1 MAHLTQYSN
10 SVPLIQFNI
19 DQSFMTIGQDFEMD
33 ICIPEDVVAAN
44 HATVEA
50 LKKSESYTFIIKS
63 REDELLIELNGE
75 TVSHAELQD
84 GDWLIIGGV
93 EFQFTDDGVN
103 EIKEQVVSNFA
114 TVTEI
119 KPKLSQVAE
128 VVKVEKVNKES
139 KPVEKLKVEAEE
151 KTMTTK
157 EFIANSRNSGRRR
170 ISF

>member
-1 MAHLTQYSN
+1 L
-10 SVPLIQFNI
+10 VRIF
-19 DQSFMTIGQDFEMD
+19 
-33 ICIPEDVVAAN
+33 
-44 HATVEA
+44 
-50 LKKSESYTFIIKS
+50 

-75 TVSHAELQD
+75 TVSQAELQD

-93 EFQFTDDGVN
+93 EFQFTDDDVN
-103 EIKEQVVSNFA
+103 EIKEQAVSNFA

-139 KPVEKLKVEAEE
+139 KPAEKLKVEAEE

-170 ISF
+170 INF

>member
-10 SVPLIQFNI
+10 NVPIIQFNI
-19 DQSFMTIGQDFEMD
+19 DQLLMTIGQDFEMD
-33 ICIPEDVVAAN
+33 ICIPEDGIAAN
-44 HATVEA
+44 HATIEA
-50 LKKSESYTFIIKS
+50 LKKTESYSFIIKS

-75 TVSHAELQD
+75 TVSQAELHD
-84 GDWLIIGGV
+84 GDWLMIGGV

-103 EIKEQVVSNFA
+103 EIKEQAVASFA

-119 KPKLSQVAE
+119 KPKLSQV
-128 VVKVEKVNKES
+128 EKANKNL
-139 KPVEKLKVEAEE
+139 KPVEKLKVEVEE

-170 ISF
+170 INF

>member
-33 ICIPEDVVAAN
+33 ICIPEDGVAAN
-44 HATVEA
+44 HALIEA
-50 LKKSESYTFIIKS
+50 LNKSESYSFIIKS

-119 KPKLSQVAE
+119 KPKSSQVA
-128 VVKVEKVNKES
+128 KVEKVNKES
-139 KPVEKLKVEAEE
+139 KPVEKLKVEIEE

-170 ISF
+170 MSF

>member
-10 SVPLIQFNI
+10 SVPVIKFNL

-33 ICIPEDVVAAN
+33 ICIPEDGVAAN

-50 LKKSESYTFIIKS
+50 FKKTESYSFMIKS
-63 REDELLIELNGE
+63 REDELLIELNGKA
-75 TVSHAELQD
+75 VSQAELQD

-103 EIKEQVVSNFA
+103 EIKEQTVSNLA

-119 KPKLSQVAE
+119 KPKSSQVTE
-128 VVKVEKVNKES
+128 VKKVNKES
-139 KPVEKLKVEAEE
+139 K
-151 KTMTTK
+151 
-157 EFIANSRNSGRRR
+157 
-170 ISF
+170 SFM

>member
-10 SVPLIQFNI
+10 NVPIIQFNI
-19 DQSFMTIGQDFEMD
+19 DQLLMTIGQDFEMD
-33 ICIPEDVVAAN
+33 ICIPEDGIAAN
-44 HATVEA
+44 HATIEA
-50 LKKSESYTFIIKS
+50 LKKTESYSFIIKS

-75 TVSHAELQD
+75 TVSQAELQD

-93 EFQFTDDGVN
+93 EFQFTDDGVT
-103 EIKEQVVSNFA
+103 EIKEHAVASFA

-119 KPKLSQVAE
+119 KPKLSQVTE
-128 VVKVEKVNKES
+128 IEKVNKES
-139 KPVEKLKVEAEE
+139 KPVKKLKVKAEE